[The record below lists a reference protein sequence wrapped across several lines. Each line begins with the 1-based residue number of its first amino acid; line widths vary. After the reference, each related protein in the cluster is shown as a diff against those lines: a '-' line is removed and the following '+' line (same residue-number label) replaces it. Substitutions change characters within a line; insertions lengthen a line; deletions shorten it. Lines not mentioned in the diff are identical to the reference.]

1 MLGFSSFYFY
11 IPERTNNNNPNRKL
25 IEERKPI
32 DMEKIRLFFHSRAK
46 TIKPKTQ
53 RKNQIGRKIN
63 RLTFSGSNE

>member
-25 IEERKPI
+25 IKERKPI
-32 DMEKIRLFFHSRAK
+32 DMEKTRLFFHSRVK

-53 RKNQIGRKIN
+53 RKNQMGRNIN
-63 RLTFSGSNE
+63 